1 QQRNVL
7 ITQGR
12 IDLLHIVEHVALR
25 HKQVLPAVVVEVLKA
40 HAPSGTERSQR
51 SQATFQALVGKKPP
65 AVVVIQGVD
74 LPRQHGNENIGAAIV
89 VIVLKDNAHPG
100 KTFAVGSE
108 TCSGFESAFL
118 KGAIAGVVKQKLLH
132 AVIRDENV
140 RKSVAVVVGERHS

>member
-1 QQRNVL
+1 
-7 ITQGR
+7 T
-12 IDLLHIVEHVALR
+12 A
-25 HKQVLPAVVVEVLKA
+25 AA
-40 HAPSGTERSQR
+40 
-51 SQATFQALVGKKPP
+51 
-65 AVVVIQGVD
+65 VVIQGVGR
-74 LPRQHGNENIGAAIV
+74 PRQHGNENIGAAIV

-140 RKSVAVVVGERHS
+140 RKSVAVVVGERHSQCPFFFGGNPRAFADVLECSITAIVIQDASCGRESSRRTIGVVVSAANLVVVGIPIHVTGHK